1 LWILEG
7 FIDCLIDS
15 IEIAVSVESLKGFH
29 GTYWS
34 PFIFPEGIMIKEIQV
49 GRILWAMKERS
60 STVFVV
66 YDEGDL
72 KKSRHRFKRA

>member
-15 IEIAVSVESLKGFH
+15 IEIPVSVESLKGFH
-29 GTYWS
+29 GAYLS
-34 PFIFPEGIMIKEIQV
+34 RFIFPEGMMIKEIQV
-49 GRILWAMKERS
+49 GRILWAVKERS

-72 KKSRHRFKRA
+72 RKSRYRLKRA